1 MLRRNEARGACAR
14 GTIGRVIAVLATLC
28 VASGLPGAAQA
39 AGKHAALVVD
49 ANSGR
54 VLYAQAADEPR
65 FPASLTKMMTLY
77 IVFEL
82 MQQGRLEASTRLKIS
97 GAAAGTAPSKLGLDE
112 GDEIALMDAVK
123 AIITKSANDVAVA
136 VAEHIAGT
144 EEKFARLMTQ
154 KARSLGM
161 NATVFKNAH
170 GLPHP
175 EQISTARDMVT
186 LALRLNDDFPRYYGL
201 FATRTFSYDGETY
214 RNHNTLLGRFEGT
227 DGIKTGY
234 TAASGFNLVSSVRRD
249 GKHVVGA
256 VFGGA
261 TAGTRN
267 ATMRTLLT
275 RALAQ
280 ASTHKTRKP
289 LLVAKAA
296 PAPEQARRS
305 PRQLIEAAQAS
316 AVQDRVAVRTSNAQ
330 QPLRSASADGEE
342 AGEQRMPQSPRI
354 DIARVRPVLVAP
366 RARTV
371 EPTLVEPVTLASA
384 GTSSR
389 ATSFAEPRIA
399 ADAGSALPARGASPS
414 SLEAQAERMSRG
426 EPPVSTAAL
435 ATAAHIQT
443 HRDNSY
449 SPAAH
454 VGSAMVS
461 AFAVQI
467 GAFGSETEAR
477 RQLQSA
483 FDRSGGVLDGRQP
496 TTQPI
501 HHAGKQLYRARFS
514 GFDQHTAASA
524 CQQLKRRQIEC
535 HVAKVE

>member
-1 MLRRNEARGACAR
+1 MRRRSGARGACAR
-14 GTIGRVIAVLATLC
+14 GTIGRAFAAFVALC
-28 VASGLPGAAQA
+28 VVSGLPGPAQA

-54 VLYAQAADEPR
+54 VLYARAADEPR

-82 MQQGRLEASTRLKIS
+82 MQKGRLDAATPIKIS
-97 GAAAGTAPSKLGLDE
+97 AAAAGTAPSKLGLE
-112 GDEIALMDAVK
+112 AGAEITLIDAIRG
-123 AIITKSANDVAVA
+123 IITKSANDVAVA
-136 VAEHIAGT
+136 VAERIAGS

-175 EQISTARDMVT
+175 EQITTARDMIT

-214 RNHNTLLGRFEGT
+214 RNHNTLLGRFEGI

-234 TAASGFNLVSSVRRD
+234 TAASGFNLVSSVRRN

-261 TAGTRN
+261 TAGARN
-267 ATMRTLLT
+267 AYMRTLLT
-275 RALAQ
+275 RALAR
-280 ASTHKTRKP
+280 ASTQKTRRP
-289 LLVAKAA
+289 VLVANAA
-296 PAPEQARRS
+296 PQPELARRPS
-305 PRQLIEAAQAS
+305 PRRVGIAHPAL
-316 AVQDRVAVRTSNAQ
+316 VQDRIAARPSNAQ
-330 QPLRSASADGEE
+330 QPLRTASADAQETSDP
-342 AGEQRMPQSPRI
+342 RMSQVPKI
-354 DIARVRPVLVAP
+354 EIARVRPVLVAP
-366 RARTV
+366 RARTAA
-371 EPTLVEPVTLASA
+371 PTLLEPVTLASA

-389 ATSFAEPRIA
+389 SASFAEPRIV
-399 ADAGSALPARGASPS
+399 ADADPLLPARGAAPS
-414 SLEAQAERMSRG
+414 SLQAQADRILRG
-426 EPPVSTAAL
+426 EPAISTAAL
-435 ATAAHIQT
+435 GTQSHARA
-443 HRDNSY
+443 RDDGNY
-449 SPAAH
+449 APAAH
-454 VGSAMVS
+454 AGSSVTGV
-461 AFAVQI
+461 FAVQI
-467 GAFGSETEAR
+467 GAFGSELEAR

-483 FDRSGGVLDGRQP
+483 FDRSGGLLDGRQP

-501 HHAGKQLYRARFS
+501 QHAGRQLYRARFS
-514 GFDQHTAASA
+514 GFDQPTAASA
-524 CQQLKRRQIEC
+524 CRELKRRQIDC